1 MSLGKSLCYLLW
13 CAVLSHSVM
22 SNSCNPMN
30 CSPPGSSV
38 HGGILQTRIL
48 EWVVMPSSRGSSQP
62 RDWTQVSALQA
73 DPLLSEPTGKPKN
86 TGVGSLSLLHGIF
99 LTQELN
105 WGLLHCRRILYQ
117 LSFQGSLFRENCSM
131 QFLIQLFVFWYW
143 IIWVHYIFRY

>member
-1 MSLGKSLCYLLW
+1 MSLGKSLCYLLC

-22 SNSCNPMN
+22 SNSCDPMN

-62 RDWTQVSALQA
+62 RDRTQVSALQA
-73 DPLLSEPTGKPKN
+73 DPLPSEPPGKPRN
-86 TGVGSLSLLHGIF
+86 IGVGSLSLLHGIF

-105 WGLLHCRRILYQ
+105 WGLRHCRRILYQ

-131 QFLIQLFVFWYW
+131 QFLIWLFVFWYW